1 MPSTAPS
8 ESELRSFPFGGV
20 RECARV
26 CASVRESE
34 LRSFPFGAVRGCCW
48 ERNETLSFGI
58 SKNKTFD
65 FAFYDGAFKRTYP
78 PPINWEVEVIL
89 ISKKRA

>member
-1 MPSTAPS
+1 MCAS
-8 ESELRSFPFGGV
+8 V

-26 CASVRESE
+26 CASLSCVLFLSG
-34 LRSFPFGAVRGCCW
+34 LFGAVRGCSGLFGAVRGCW

-89 ISKKRA
+89 ISKKSA